1 MKAKAGKAKA
11 KHSNSSKRGA
21 KKTARGAVEGMK
33 IVNPHAGGI
42 DCGAEEHYMA
52 VSPQSVEPGEPFVRC
67 FSAFTE
73 GLDASVEWLKA
84 CGITTVAIEST
95 GVYWIALCQKL
106 EAAGIQVFLVNA
118 RHVRHVP
125 GRKTDVKDC
134 QWLQRLHSFGLLS
147 ASFRPEDAICR
158 LRSLERHRLNLTWTA
173 GAEIQHMQKA
183 LQQMNLHLHHV
194 VSDITGLSGL
204 RIIDAIL
211 AGQRDAVQLTKLR
224 DYRVCKSTVAQ
235 MQAALVGD
243 YRPEH
248 LFVLGQNLQA
258 YRFYQA
264 RIQECDVQI
273 ESHLQQLAQ
282 RFESSSAL
290 PAKLPE
296 PEVHN
301 DAQAQNPQ
309 PAKRKVKRKPQA
321 NEPKIDLAD
330 YLRRIC
336 GVDLTQVIGLNVLSV
351 LLIVS
356 EIGVDMSKWRSAKAF
371 SAWLGLC
378 PRNKI
383 SGRKVLD
390 TRTCKVIN
398 RVATTLR
405 LAAQSVGRTDTA
417 LGIFYRRKRAH
428 LGPAKATTATARKLA
443 CLVYHL
449 LKYKDQY
456 REPDPTTYQ
465 LKVEKAILAR
475 IQKQAAALGYKL
487 LPTALVPA

>member
-1 MKAKAGKAKA
+1 
-11 KHSNSSKRGA
+11 
-21 KKTARGAVEGMK
+21 
-33 IVNPHAGGI
+33 
-42 DCGAEEHYMA
+42 MA

-282 RFESSSAL
+282 RYESSSAL
-290 PAKLPE
+290 APSYPSLKFLTMPKPRTRSLP
-296 PEVHN
+296 
-301 DAQAQNPQ
+301 NP
-309 PAKRKVKRKPQA
+309 K
-321 NEPKIDLAD
+321 
-330 YLRRIC
+330 
-336 GVDLTQVIGLNVLSV
+336 
-351 LLIVS
+351 
-356 EIGVDMSKWRSAKAF
+356 
-371 SAWLGLC
+371 
-378 PRNKI
+378 
-383 SGRKVLD
+383 
-390 TRTCKVIN
+390 
-398 RVATTLR
+398 
-405 LAAQSVGRTDTA
+405 
-417 LGIFYRRKRAH
+417 
-428 LGPAKATTATARKLA
+428 
-443 CLVYHL
+443 
-449 LKYKDQY
+449 
-456 REPDPTTYQ
+456 
-465 LKVEKAILAR
+465 
-475 IQKQAAALGYKL
+475 
-487 LPTALVPA
+487 

>member
-1 MKAKAGKAKA
+1 MKTKDCKAKGQ
-11 KHSNSSKRGA
+11 HSNSSKRNA
-21 KKTARGAVEGMK
+21 KRSARPQPEGMK

-42 DCGAEEHYMA
+42 DCGAQEHYAA
-52 VSPQSVEPGEPFVRC
+52 VPPQSVKPGEPFVRC
-67 FSAFTE
+67 FSAFSQ
-73 GLDASVEWLKA
+73 GLDALVEWLKA
-84 CGITTVAIEST
+84 CGVTTVAIEST

-106 EAAGIQVFLVNA
+106 EAAGIEVFLVNA

-158 LRSLERHRLNLTWTA
+158 LRSLQRHRLNLVWTA

-183 LQQMNLHLHHV
+183 LQQMNLHLHHA
-194 VSDITGLSGL
+194 VSDITGVSGL

-211 AGQRDAVQLTKLR
+211 AGQRDADQLVQLR
-224 DYRVCKSTVAQ
+224 DRRVSKSTVAQ
-235 MQAALVGD
+235 MEAALVGD

-248 LFVLGQNLQA
+248 LFVLNQSLQA

-264 RIQECDVQI
+264 RIQECDAQM
-273 ESHLQQLAQ
+273 ENHLQQLAQ

-290 PAKLPE
+290 PAQLSQ
-296 PEVHN
+296 PEVLN
-301 DAQAQNPQ
+301 AVQSDSQQ
-309 PAKRKVKRKPQA
+309 PVKRKRKPQA

-371 SAWLGLC
+371 CAWLGLC

-383 SGRKVLD
+383 SGRKLLD
-390 TRTCKVIN
+390 TRTCKVVN

-405 LAAQSVGRTDTA
+405 LAAQSVGRTNTA
-417 LGIFYRRKRAH
+417 LGIFYRRKKAQ
-428 LGPAKATTATARKLA
+428 LGPAKATTAAARKLA

-449 LKYKDQY
+449 LKYKEQY
-456 REPDPTTYQ
+456 REPDPVTYQ

-475 IQKQAAALGYKL
+475 IERQAAALGFKL
-487 LPTALVPA
+487 LPAALVPA